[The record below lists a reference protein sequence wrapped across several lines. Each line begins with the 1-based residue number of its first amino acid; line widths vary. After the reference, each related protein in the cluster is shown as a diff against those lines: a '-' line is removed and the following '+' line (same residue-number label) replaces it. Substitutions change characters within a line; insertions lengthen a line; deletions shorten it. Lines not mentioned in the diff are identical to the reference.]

1 MRIPAALK
9 PLPLPMLYGLIGAL
23 CLGVV
28 GTLAGLAIGLNVY
41 VPTAWAAM
49 IEVGI
54 PASLV
59 GLVLGLLVGAI
70 ALLTHRRR
78 SARGR

>member
-1 MRIPAALK
+1 MWIPAALK
-9 PLPLPMLYGLIGAL
+9 PLPLPMICGLFGAL
-23 CLGVV
+23 CLGIV
-28 GTLAGLAIGLNVY
+28 GALAGLVIGLNVY

-54 PASLV
+54 PATLV
-59 GLVLGLLVGAI
+59 GFVLGLLVGAI

>member
-1 MRIPAALK
+1 MGISAALK
-9 PLPLPMLYGLIGAL
+9 PLPLPMVYGLIGAL
-23 CLGVV
+23 SLGVV
-28 GTLAGLAIGLNVY
+28 GTLAGLVIGLNVY

-54 PASLV
+54 PATLV
-59 GLVLGLLVGAI
+59 GFVLGLLVGAI

-78 SARGR
+78 SVRGR